1 MKYKNQ
7 STWMHNELL
16 TSLRHIL
23 EIHRFKMAVR
33 EGVEPSIPCGIH
45 TFQACSF
52 GHSDTSPYFTADS
65 LRGSSH
71 C

>member
-7 STWMHNELL
+7 STWVYIEPLA
-16 TSLRHIL
+16 SLRPVQAL
-23 EIHRFKMAVR
+23 CRFKMAVR

-52 GHSDTSPYFTADS
+52 GHSDTSPYFTADN
-65 LRGSSH
+65 
-71 C
+71 